1 MSDCNCVYPAL
12 ECSCCCKEKA
22 VLQGLMNR
30 LNGYECYLRT
40 FVVPASCQNLP
51 WSAQLAT
58 DNSIV
63 GGGNPKYVLDR
74 YVVGSA
80 TLSTIKV
87 WPTVGCKC
95 DFSRVSQAVYKLDND
110 CWGALPN
117 SGETGVVPI
126 LKYLSGKYQL
136 KTINPNEVTQIAVTQ
151 AMHLLLTNQT
161 TVDGRGT
168 RFGVLK
174 GALEYIAEAKRHY
187 HSILTSLPC

>member
-1 MSDCNCVYPAL
+1 MSDCDCAYPAL
-12 ECSCCCKEKA
+12 ECQCCCKEKA

-51 WSAQLAT
+51 WSAKLAA
-58 DNSIV
+58 DNAIV
-63 GGGNPKYVLDR
+63 GGGNPRYVLHT
-74 YVVGSA
+74 YVVGGAS
-80 TLSTIKV
+80 LSTIKV

-95 DFSRVSQAVYKLDND
+95 DFSKVSQAVYKLEND

-117 SGETGVVPI
+117 NGETGVVPV
-126 LKYLSGKYQL
+126 LKYLSGKYHY
-136 KTINPNEVTQIAVTQ
+136 KTGTEATSVTSV
-151 AMHLLLTNQT
+151 MYNGLTNT
-161 TVDGRGT
+161 TSLTGDQT

-187 HSILTSLPC
+187 HTILTSLPC